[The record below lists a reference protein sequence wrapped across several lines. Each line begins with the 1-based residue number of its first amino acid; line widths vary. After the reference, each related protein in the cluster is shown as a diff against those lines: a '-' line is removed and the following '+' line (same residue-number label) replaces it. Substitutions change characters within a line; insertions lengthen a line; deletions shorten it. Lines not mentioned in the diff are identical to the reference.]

1 MRHLAGLLLGL
12 VVTAAVLAGG
22 GWATSEALTQAA
34 GTAAAQ
40 AGQAAAVPFDDQKLW
55 IALGAMAAVGLVFG
69 LVVAG
74 RVSPLATFVPSM
86 VLLAWTVVYA
96 LDQPRALSL
105 IPAEPSVNA
114 LLREA
119 GAGARTL
126 LTSGVLALLGV
137 ALFIPVLMPSRWSR
151 PHDDA
156 DDDYES
162 SPEGS
167 YY

>member
-1 MRHLAGLLLGL
+1 MRHLAGLLIGL

-22 GWATSEALTQAA
+22 GWAVQQAA
-34 GTAAAQ
+34 GGSVAAAPDSQ
-40 AGQAAAVPFDDQKLW
+40 TLW
-55 IALGAMAAVGLVFG
+55 IALGSMAAVGLVVG

-74 RVSPLATFVPSM
+74 RVSPLATFLPSM

-96 LDQPRALSL
+96 LDVNRALSFV
-105 IPAEPSVNA
+105 PVEPSMHQLV
-114 LLREA
+114 REA

-126 LTSGVLALLGV
+126 LTTGVFALLGV

-151 PHDDA
+151 R
-156 DDDYES
+156 DDDVDEEYETT
-162 SPEGS
+162 PERS

>member
-1 MRHLAGLLLGL
+1 VVTVALLG
-12 VVTAAVLAGG
+12 GG
-22 GWATSEALTQAA
+22 GWAVQQAV
-34 GTAAAQ
+34 GNTAAT
-40 AGQAAAVPFDDQKLW
+40 PPDSQKLW

-74 RVSPLATFVPSM
+74 RISPLATFVPSM

-96 LDQPRALSL
+96 LDTNRAISL
-105 IPAEPSVNA
+105 IPAEPSVNEII
-114 LLREA
+114 REA

-126 LTSGVLALLGV
+126 LTTGVLALLGV

-151 PHDDA
+151 RHDDIE
-156 DDDYES
+156 DDYES
-162 SPEGS
+162 SPEGNN